1 MLAGLF
7 RSNQPVVQFAMP
19 LMVLLLFAPSYR
31 SPSPGFENAMPLAE
45 LVEEV
50 LRDCAWAR
58 HTLGIILIMM
68 LSVQLTSLVNGAD
81 LMDRRNH
88 LPALLLPLWLAGLDQ
103 EGPYHPALLGM
114 PLVLVAL
121 RLTLSMSN
129 TGTALRTLFDAG
141 LLIGLAALCYLPFAF
156 LLVMLWASASVIR
169 PFAWREY
176 VLPALA
182 ISLVFYLAW
191 GALHLAGH
199 TPWYPLRTMVE
210 ASVAAQRSSSAA
222 RMLFLGLGT
231 ALFLD
236 ALTMFASSYA
246 RSVMRGKNLRS
257 SFLSFAMALGVI
269 LGVQQF
275 INGRFPTVLGAV
287 PLAVISSYDLLTPRK
302 RWLAEFA
309 ALGLLASACWQRWV

>member
-7 RSNQPVVQFAMP
+7 RSNQPAVQLAMP
-19 LMVLLLFAPSYR
+19 LLVLLLFAPSYR

-45 LVEEV
+45 LVEKV
-50 LRDCAWAR
+50 LRDSTWAR

-88 LPALLLPLWLAGLDQ
+88 LPALLLPLWLAGLHQ

-114 PLVLVAL
+114 PLVLSAL

-129 TGTALRTLFDAG
+129 TGAVLRTLFDAG

-156 LLVMLWASASVIR
+156 LIVMIWASASVIR

-176 VLPALA
+176 ALPAVA

-191 GALHLAGH
+191 GMLHLTGH

-210 ASVAAQRSSSAA
+210 ASEAGPRGFSAA
-222 RMLFLGLGT
+222 RIVFHVLGA

-257 SFLSFAMALGVI
+257 SFLSFAVALGVI
-269 LGVQQF
+269 IGVQQL
-275 INGRFPTVLGAV
+275 INGRFPAVLGAV

-309 ALGLLASACWQRWV
+309 ALGLLASACWERWA